1 MYYRFTEEI
10 RQLRNTEDE
19 HLMVIQREL
28 FKQKYERYPS
38 FVEAMTLEDEIVKTA
53 RFMLDYLWPNAY
65 ERVIF

>member
-1 MYYRFTEEI
+1 MEYRFTKEI

-19 HLMVIQREL
+19 HLMIIQREL

-38 FVEAMTLEDEIVKTA
+38 FAEAMTLEDEIVSTA

-65 ERVIF
+65 ERVIA